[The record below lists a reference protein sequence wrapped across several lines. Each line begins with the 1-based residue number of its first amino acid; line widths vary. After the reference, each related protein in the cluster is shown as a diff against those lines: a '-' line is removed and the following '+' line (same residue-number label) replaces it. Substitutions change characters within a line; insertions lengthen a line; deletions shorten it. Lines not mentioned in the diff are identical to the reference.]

1 MRVMRV
7 TGVAL
12 LLALLL
18 AAAGAG
24 LPEGERSTTGLR
36 LDGRASPTGPAAAGE
51 SPRLLLVRGGAV
63 AVAAAELER
72 RGVPV
77 LAWIPGGGLLVAGAA
92 PAVEG
97 LPGVVAE
104 LAWGPDQA
112 VAPELEAATPAQAA
126 ARSGGLP
133 VVLGLAPGSD
143 AMAVA
148 TRLSAAGAAVR
159 WVQAT
164 PRGVEVGLGICPTGL
179 DAVRDHLRGLS
190 GLVFAEVQPPVRLR
204 NAASAWRCQ
213 GGVPGGTPV
222 FDRGL
227 RGEGQVIGLMDTG
240 VDVDSCYFW
249 DQAHGLP
256 ALNGRD
262 GANVDLQQRKV
273 LAVDFH
279 WAEDWPYPSSW
290 DWDDQGHG
298 THVAGS
304 AAGDAG
310 LLGVHDGFDGMAP
323 AARLVIQDGGFAV
336 DDCADLPGLG
346 CPTRPLEP
354 VFEQAYLQG
363 ARIHSN
369 SWGDEEEL
377 TPYGRYT
384 ERTADVDRFCWNHKD
399 FLVFFA
405 AGNEGPGWGTVG
417 SPATG
422 KNVVGVGATVH
433 GSVEPPCVASFSSR
447 GPTRDGRLK
456 PDVVVPGQGVV
467 SARSDGHAGTGN
479 CDVRTS
485 SGTSMAAPTAAGLA
499 ALVRQYYEDGFYPGR
514 VADPEHGFS
523 PSAALVKA
531 TLVAA
536 AVDLADLGCSGVERV
551 PSRDQG
557 WGLVMLE
564 RALAFADS
572 SHRLVVD
579 DHRSGF
585 ERVDDPPV
593 MLSLEVE
600 SAGPLKVVLAW
611 TDPPSTSAAAVNLV
625 NDLDLVV
632 SGPDGT
638 FRGNVFFSGA
648 SVAGGEP
655 DRLNNLEVVWRPEA
669 SPGRWTVTVTPRAVN
684 LGPQDF
690 ALVVTG
696 PVRAEAPRAVRGRV
710 G

>member
-1 MRVMRV
+1 MRV
-7 TGVAL
+7 TAVAL
-12 LLALLL
+12 LLPLLL
-18 AAAGAG
+18 APAPGPAGGEQGSAG
-24 LPEGERSTTGLR
+24 VLLG
-36 LDGRASPTGPAAAGE
+36 GRARPTRPAAPDE
-51 SPRLLLVRGGAV
+51 PLRLLLLREGET

-72 RGVPV
+72 RRVPV
-77 LAWIPGGGLLVAGAA
+77 LAYLPGSGLLVAGFAS
-92 PAVEG
+92 AVEG

-126 ARSGGLP
+126 ALSGGLP
-133 VVLGLAPGSD
+133 VILGLAPGAD
-143 AMAVA
+143 AVAVA
-148 TRLSAAGAAVR
+148 TRLAGAGAEVR
-159 WVQAT
+159 WVEAT
-164 PRGVEVGLGICPTGL
+164 PRGAEVGLGVPPTDL
-179 DAVRDHLRGLS
+179 DAVRDRLRRLS

-204 NAASAWRCQ
+204 NAASTWRCQ

-227 RGEGQVIGLMDTG
+227 RGDGQVIGLMDTG
-240 VDVDSCYFW
+240 LDVDSCYFW
-249 DQAHGLP
+249 DPVHGLP

-262 GANVDLQQRKV
+262 GANVDLAQRKV

-279 WAEDWPYPSSW
+279 WAGDWPYPSSW
-290 DWDDQGHG
+290 DWDDHGHG

-310 LLGVHDGFDGMAP
+310 LLGVHDGNDGMAP

-346 CPTRPLEP
+346 CPTKPLEP
-354 VFEQAYLQG
+354 VLEQAYLQG

-405 AGNEGPGWGTVG
+405 AGNEGPGTGTVG
-417 SPATG
+417 SPATA
-422 KNVVGVGATVH
+422 KNVVGVGAAVH
-433 GSVEPPCVASFSSR
+433 GSVEPPCVTSFSSR
-447 GPTRDGRLK
+447 GPTLDGRLK
-456 PDVVVPGQGVV
+456 PDLVVPGQAVR
-467 SARSDGHAGTGN
+467 SARSDGHVGTGN
-479 CDVRTS
+479 CDLRTS

-499 ALVRQYYEDGFYPGR
+499 ALVRQYYEDGFYPAG
-514 VADPEHGFS
+514 VADPTRGFS

-536 AVDLADLGCSGVERV
+536 AVDLADLGCGGVERV

-572 SHRLVVD
+572 SYRLVVD

-585 ERVDDPPV
+585 LTPGDPPV
-593 MLSLEVE
+593 LLSVGVE

-611 TDPPSTSAAAVNLV
+611 TDPPSNAAAAVNLV

-638 FRGNVFFSGA
+638 FRGNLFSSGA
-648 SVAGGEP
+648 SVAGGAP

-669 SPGRWTVTVTPRAVN
+669 SPGRWTVTVTPHAVN

-690 ALVVTG
+690 AVVVTG
-696 PVRAEAPRAVRGRV
+696 PVRAEGPRGVRGRV
-710 G
+710 R